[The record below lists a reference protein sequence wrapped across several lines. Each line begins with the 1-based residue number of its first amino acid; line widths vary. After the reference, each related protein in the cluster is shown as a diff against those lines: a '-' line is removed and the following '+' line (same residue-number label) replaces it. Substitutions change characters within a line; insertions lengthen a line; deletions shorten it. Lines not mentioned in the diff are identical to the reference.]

1 MFQLTKLFVFI
12 TLLSVVITFVKA
24 ESNSNKPIRSQQR
37 HVKLTTSND
46 INGRGVSPTQRTS
59 RSTDTNDSKSPL
71 SKRSAPLFNMK
82 VAATAVKDELTD
94 IFESIVFA
102 DSASERLENSFEII
116 RRHKFLLSVGAAAL
130 VLKTQIGGKG

>member
-1 MFQLTKLFVFI
+1 VL
-12 TLLSVVITFVKA
+12 ITFLKA

-37 HVKLTTSND
+37 HVKLTSSND
-46 INGRGVSPTQRTS
+46 ISGRGVSSSQISSRPTEMS
-59 RSTDTNDSKSPL
+59 DSKSPR
-71 SKRSAPLFNMK
+71 SSRSAPLFNMK

-94 IFESIVFA
+94 IFESIVYA

-116 RRHKFLLSVGAAAL
+116 KRHKLLLSFGAAAL